1 MDWSTVLTIL
11 QDWFAPTGIV
21 VMAIGWWRDR
31 RLTKVRAVKENEG
44 VYHQLYDDLSATTL
58 KLSDQIRK
66 VNGKIIIFEQ
76 AFRRC
81 HQCRFAE
88 HCPALIFLR
97 SKQGEPDS
105 RPLGSLQRSGT
116 EVITSAKD
124 PMRMASLT
132 LEPER
137 LRMIASLP
145 KNIGVQKQENGLNL
159 RIESDGEGG
168 VNVTAQTEG
177 KQEITIERT
186 FAENSETDE
195 MLKEETTPS
204 PSFWERAK
212 IKVIGLCLICLLLL
226 TGSRWLKSKLKNN
239 LN

>member
-1 MDWSTVLTIL
+1 MERSSFSNRHFAGAISAGMLSIVLLLSSCAASRENRTV
-11 QDWFAPTGIV
+11 
-21 VMAIGWWRDR
+21 
-31 RLTKVRAVKENEG
+31 VR
-44 VYHQLYDDLSATTL
+44 S
-58 KLSDQIRK
+58 
-66 VNGKIIIFEQ
+66 
-76 AFRRC
+76 
-81 HQCRFAE
+81 
-88 HCPALIFLR
+88 
-97 SKQGEPDS
+97 
-105 RPLGSLQRSGT
+105 GSLQRSGT

-124 PMRMASLT
+124 PMRMASLA

-145 KNIGVQKQENGLNL
+145 EGIGVQKQENGLNL

-195 MLKEETTPS
+195 TLKEETTPS

-212 IKVIGLCLICLLLL
+212 IKIIGLCLICLLLL

-239 LN
+239 LKSD

>member
-1 MDWSTVLTIL
+1 MERSSFSNRRYVSAISAGMLSIVLLLSSCAASRESRT
-11 QDWFAPTGIV
+11 
-21 VMAIGWWRDR
+21 AI
-31 RLTKVRAVKENEG
+31 
-44 VYHQLYDDLSATTL
+44 
-58 KLSDQIRK
+58 
-66 VNGKIIIFEQ
+66 
-76 AFRRC
+76 
-81 HQCRFAE
+81 
-88 HCPALIFLR
+88 R
-97 SKQGEPDS
+97 S
-105 RPLGSLQRSGT
+105 GSLQRSET
-116 EVITSAKD
+116 EVITSVLD

-212 IKVIGLCLICLLLL
+212 IKVIGVCLACLLLL
-226 TGSRWLKSKLKNN
+226 IGTRWLKSKLKNN
-239 LN
+239 LKSD

>member
-1 MDWSTVLTIL
+1 
-11 QDWFAPTGIV
+11 
-21 VMAIGWWRDR
+21 
-31 RLTKVRAVKENEG
+31 
-44 VYHQLYDDLSATTL
+44 
-58 KLSDQIRK
+58 
-66 VNGKIIIFEQ
+66 
-76 AFRRC
+76 
-81 HQCRFAE
+81 
-88 HCPALIFLR
+88 
-97 SKQGEPDS
+97 
-105 RPLGSLQRSGT
+105 
-116 EVITSAKD
+116 
-124 PMRMASLT
+124 MRMASLT

-177 KQEITIERT
+177 KQEIIIERT
-186 FAENSETDE
+186 FTENSETDE
-195 MLKEETTPS
+195 TLKEEITPE